1 MSGHLVVDG
10 AALNGTIGG
19 SDCNPLTLSA
29 DCPAPLVD
37 ALLRRVPD
45 VAAMTREAIVG
56 ELPVYS
62 ALEPTVLERDLARS
76 IECCLRSGNGACAVI
91 DGVKCDEPAA
101 IGAARVRQGISVDEM
116 LREWRIA
123 VGMVI
128 SHAQLLSQKLGIA
141 DGAVLALIQGA
152 LTWSDLA
159 MVAAGDAYR
168 RTEVAFRFAEE
179 KRASFVRDVLLGTIS
194 GAELAIQADAHGLDP
209 AGSYVAIRALP
220 MPGMS
225 RRKLEWALGFHGA
238 SEQTSGLCAVV
249 DGCVAG
255 FLSERPTRDLDVVA
269 GAGPALPL
277 DEMAE
282 SYRLATRALITAQ
295 KFGMRGVQD
304 ISSVG
309 LRAAMV
315 ADTEVGKAMQ
325 TRYVGPL
332 RDSGSAQEL
341 ITTIDAYLECGMN
354 VERAAKQLYVH
365 QNTVRYRLARFEE
378 LSGCDIHEVE
388 DLFGIWWALKY
399 R

>member
-1 MSGHLVVDG
+1 
-10 AALNGTIGG
+10 
-19 SDCNPLTLSA
+19 
-29 DCPAPLVD
+29 
-37 ALLRRVPD
+37 
-45 VAAMTREAIVG
+45 
-56 ELPVYS
+56 
-62 ALEPTVLERDLARS
+62 
-76 IECCLRSGNGACAVI
+76 
-91 DGVKCDEPAA
+91 
-101 IGAARVRQGISVDEM
+101 
-116 LREWRIA
+116 
-123 VGMVI
+123 
-128 SHAQLLSQKLGIA
+128 
-141 DGAVLALIQGA
+141 
-152 LTWSDLA
+152 
-159 MVAAGDAYR
+159 
-168 RTEVAFRFAEE
+168 
-179 KRASFVRDVLLGTIS
+179 
-194 GAELAIQADAHGLDP
+194 
-209 AGSYVAIRALP
+209 

>member
-1 MSGHLVVDG
+1 M
-10 AALNGTIGG
+10 AALSGTVDG
-19 SDCNPLTLSA
+19 SDCNPLTLSQ
-29 DCPAPLVD
+29 DSPAPLID
-37 ALLRRVPD
+37 ALLRRVPV

-56 ELPVYS
+56 ELPVY
-62 ALEPTVLERDLARS
+62 AVLEPTVLEGDLARS
-76 IECCLRSGNGACAVI
+76 IECCLRSGNGGCAMI
-91 DGVKCDEPAA
+91 DDVKCDEPAA
-101 IGAARVRQGISVDEM
+101 IGAARGRQGISVDEM

-128 SHAQLLSQKLGIA
+128 SHAQLLSRKLGIA
-141 DGAVLALIQGA
+141 DAAVLAFVRA
-152 LTWSDLA
+152 VLTWSDLA

-168 RTEVAFRFAEE
+168 RTEVACRFAEE
-179 KRASFVRDVLLGTIS
+179 MRASFVRDVLLGTIS

-209 AGSYVAIRALP
+209 AGSYVAIRALL

-238 SEQTSGLCAVV
+238 SQRTSGLCAVV

-255 FLSERPTRDLDVVA
+255 FLSERPSRELDVVA

-277 DEMAE
+277 DEMAA

-309 LRAAMV
+309 LRAATV
-315 ADTEVGKAMQ
+315 ADTEVGKAMR

-341 ITTIDAYLECGMN
+341 LTTIDAYLACGMN
-354 VERAAKQLYVH
+354 VERTAKQLYVH

-378 LSGCDIHEVE
+378 LSGCDMHDVE
-388 DLFGIWWALKY
+388 DLFGIWWALKC